1 MFRDTSLWHGE
12 QARRLGELNA
22 WLCAQAI
29 TTAGQKGARAL
40 GQAAS
45 VLDEQQKTSAH
56 RAKQWLSGLMQ
67 QSEKQAATAQE
78 SLEV

>member
-1 MFRDTSLWHGE
+1 MEGIT
-12 QARRLGELNA
+12 RLSRELNA

-29 TTAGQKGARAL
+29 TTAGHEGARAL

-45 VLDEQQKTSAH
+45 VLDEKQKTSAN

-67 QSEKQAATAQE
+67 RSEKQAATAQE